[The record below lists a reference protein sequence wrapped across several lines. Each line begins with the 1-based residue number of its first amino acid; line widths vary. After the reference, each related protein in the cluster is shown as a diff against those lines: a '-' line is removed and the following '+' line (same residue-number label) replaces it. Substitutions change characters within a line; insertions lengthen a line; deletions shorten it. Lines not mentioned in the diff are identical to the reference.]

1 MKKTKQPYRFF
12 CIILT
17 MCLLFSMMST
27 HGYDI
32 KAYAEENAAQDI
44 SASDFTFSA
53 EMGYVEMKTID
64 LELETVEADG
74 TQKNILRVPENFLR
88 SDIRI
93 SAKSEDTPAFSVSY
107 T

>member
-64 LELETVEADG
+64 LELETVGEDG
-74 TQKNILRVPENFLR
+74 TQKNILRVPENFLQN
-88 SDIRI
+88 DATGIRI
-93 SAKSEDTPAFSVSY
+93 FYRRYSY
-107 T
+107 SRLC